1 MRRKKMSSRPRL
13 VVDLEPHQKIFLD
26 RLPFGW
32 KQQIF
37 SSLIEMLID
46 MTERCGEDA
55 LGAILSKRVNL
66 EDYFRTYD

>member
-1 MRRKKMSSRPRL
+1 MSIRPRL

-26 RLPFGW
+26 R
-32 KQQIF
+32 
-37 SSLIEMLID
+37 EMLID